1 VPEHAVAIA
10 TAHSCSYCGQLIK
23 VRCTWGFKCNGSVQ
37 IAAGKDA
44 DLLLLDQASL
54 ELKSVYAK
62 GLLVRTPEWTRGG
75 MFERGERIRP
85 IKPAIPP

>member
-1 VPEHAVAIA
+1 M
-10 TAHSCSYCGQLIK
+10 
-23 VRCTWGFKCNGSVQ
+23 Q

-44 DLLLLDQASL
+44 DLLLLDQDSL

-75 MFERGERIRP
+75 MFERGKHIRP
-85 IKPAIPP
+85 IIPAIPP

>member
-1 VPEHAVAIA
+1 M
-10 TAHSCSYCGQLIK
+10 
-23 VRCTWGFKCNGSVQ
+23 Q

-44 DLLLLDQASL
+44 DLLLLDQDSL

-75 MFERGERIRP
+75 IFERGEHIRP
-85 IKPAIPP
+85 ITPAIPP

>member
-1 VPEHAVAIA
+1 MYMGFQ
-10 TAHSCSYCGQLIK
+10 TYC
-23 VRCTWGFKCNGSVQ
+23 VQ

-44 DLLLLDQASL
+44 DLLLLDQDSL

-75 MFERGERIRP
+75 LFERGKRIRP
-85 IKPAIPP
+85 ITPAIPP